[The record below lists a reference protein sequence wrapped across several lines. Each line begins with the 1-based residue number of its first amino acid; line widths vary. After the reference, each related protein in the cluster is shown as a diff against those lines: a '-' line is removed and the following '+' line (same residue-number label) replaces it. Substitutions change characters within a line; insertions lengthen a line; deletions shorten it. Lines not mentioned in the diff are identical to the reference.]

1 MVELNKKY
9 HIGVKKFGFVNW
21 IGFKSLWLKECNR
34 FMVVWQQTLL
44 SPLVSS
50 LLFLSV
56 LSLALGNNRGDV
68 LGYSFI
74 SFLAPGLIAM
84 SILGQSFSHSVSSL
98 MIGKIQGNIVD
109 MLYAPLSALEVS
121 MSILGQSFSHSVS
134 SLMIGKIQ
142 GNIVDMLYAPLS
154 ALEVSMAIILAA
166 LTRSFLIATISI
178 GVFSLIVEI
187 PIYNI
192 LYIFVFGFLG
202 AFILGSLGF
211 ITGLW
216 AEKFDHTATVT
227 NFVITPLSFLSG
239 VFYSIDKL
247 PQFFQT
253 ISHINPFFYMIDG
266 FRYGFLGKSDGSINI
281 GLIYLSILSVL
292 IWYVAFFLYKKGY
305 KIKS

>member
-9 HIGVKKFGFVNW
+9 QIGVRKFGFINW

-68 LGYSFI
+68 LGYTFI

-84 SILGQSFSHSVSSL
+84 SILT
-98 MIGKIQGNIVD
+98 
-109 MLYAPLSALEVS
+109 
-121 MSILGQSFSHSVS
+121 QSFSHSVS

-166 LTRSFLIATISI
+166 ITRSFLIAIISI
-178 GVFSLIVEI
+178 GVFSLIVEV
-187 PIYNI
+187 PISNI
-192 LYIFVFGFLG
+192 LFIFIFGFLS

-247 PQFFQT
+247 PKFFQT
-253 ISHINPFFYMIDG
+253 ISHVNPFFYMIDG
-266 FRYGFLGKSDGSINI
+266 FRYGFLGKSDGSIGI
-281 GLIYLSILSVL
+281 GLVYLTILSI
-292 IWYVAFFLYKKGY
+292 IMWYVAFYLYKKGY

>member
-9 HIGVKKFGFVNW
+9 QIGVRRFGLINW
-21 IGFKSLWLKECNR
+21 VGFKSLWLKECNR
-34 FMVVWQQTLL
+34 FIAVWQQTLL

-74 SFLAPGLIAM
+74 KFLAPGLIAM
-84 SILGQSFSHSVSSL
+84 SILT
-98 MIGKIQGNIVD
+98 
-109 MLYAPLSALEVS
+109 
-121 MSILGQSFSHSVS
+121 QSFSHSVS

-166 LTRSFLIATISI
+166 ITRSFLIAMISI
-178 GVFSLIVEI
+178 AVFSLIIEI
-187 PIYNI
+187 QINNF
-192 LYIFVFGFLG
+192 LYVFIFAFLSS
-202 AFILGSLGF
+202 FILGSLGF

-227 NFVITPLSFLSG
+227 NFIITPLSFLSG
-239 VFYSIDKL
+239 VFYSVDKL
-247 PQFFQT
+247 PEFFQT
-253 ISHINPFFYMIDG
+253 ISLINPFFYMIDG
-266 FRYGFLGKSDGSINI
+266 FRFGFLGVSDGSISFGI
-281 GLIYLSILSVL
+281 IYLTILSF
-292 IWYVAFFLYKKGY
+292 IMWFIAFYLYKMGY

>member
-9 HIGVKKFGFVNW
+9 HIRFKKFGLVNW
-21 IGFKSLWLKECNR
+21 IGFKSLWFKECNR
-34 FMVVWQQTLL
+34 FMAVWQQTLL

-74 SFLAPGLIAM
+74 NFLAPGLIAM
-84 SILGQSFSHSVSSL
+84 SILT
-98 MIGKIQGNIVD
+98 
-109 MLYAPLSALEVS
+109 
-121 MSILGQSFSHSVS
+121 QSFSHSVS

-166 LTRSFLIATISI
+166 LTRSFLIAIISI
-178 GVFSLIVEI
+178 AVFSLIVDI
-187 PIYNI
+187 TIYNI
-192 LYIFVFGFLG
+192 FCIFVFGFLG

-227 NFVITPLSFLSG
+227 NFIITPLSFLSG

-247 PQFFQT
+247 PKLFQK

-266 FRYGFLGKSDGSINI
+266 FRYGFLGKSDGSITV
-281 GLIYLSILSVL
+281 GLIYLIVLSIVM
-292 IWYVAFFLYKKGY
+292 WYVAFFLYKKGY

>member
-1 MVELNKKY
+1 MVELNTKY
-9 HIGVKKFGFVNW
+9 QISVKKFGFINW
-21 IGFKSLWLKECNR
+21 IGFKSLWFKECNR
-34 FMVVWQQTLL
+34 FMVVWQQKLL

-56 LSLALGNNRGDV
+56 LSLALGNSRGDV

-74 SFLAPGLIAM
+74 SFLALGLIAM
-84 SILGQSFSHSVSSL
+84 SILT
-98 MIGKIQGNIVD
+98 
-109 MLYAPLSALEVS
+109 
-121 MSILGQSFSHSVS
+121 QSFSHSVS

-154 ALEVSMAIILAA
+154 ALEVSMAVILAA
-166 LTRSFLIATISI
+166 LTRSFLIAIISI
-178 GVFSLIVEI
+178 GVFSLIVEM
-187 PIYNI
+187 PINNI
-192 LYIFVFGFLG
+192 LFILIFGFLS

-247 PQFFQT
+247 PEFFQT
-253 ISHINPFFYMIDG
+253 ISHINRFFYMIDG
-266 FRYGFLGKSDGSINI
+266 FRYGFLGKSDGSII
-281 GLIYLSILSVL
+281 MGLIYLTTLSIAM
-292 IWYVAFFLYKKGY
+292 WYVAFFLYKKGY

>member
-1 MVELNKKY
+1 MVELNTKY
-9 HIGVKKFGFVNW
+9 QIGVRRFGLINW

-56 LSLALGNNRGDV
+56 LSLALGNNREDV
-68 LGYSFI
+68 LGVSFI

-84 SILGQSFSHSVSSL
+84 SI
-98 MIGKIQGNIVD
+98 IT
-109 MLYAPLSALEVS
+109 
-121 MSILGQSFSHSVS
+121 QSFSHSVS

-154 ALEVSMAIILAA
+154 ALEVSMAIIFAA
-166 LTRSFLIATISI
+166 ITRSLLIAIISVA
-178 GVFSLIVEI
+178 VFLLIVEL
-187 PIYNI
+187 PVNNI
-192 LYIFVFGFLG
+192 FHIIIFGFLS

-216 AEKFDHTATVT
+216 AEKYDHTATVT

-239 VFYSIDKL
+239 VFYSINKL
-247 PQFFQT
+247 PEFFQI
-253 ISHINPFFYMIDG
+253 ISYMNPFFYMIDG
-266 FRYGFLGKSDGSINI
+266 FRYGFLGTSDASISI
-281 GLIYLSILSVL
+281 GLIYLTILSFTMWF
-292 IWYVAFFLYKKGY
+292 IAFYLYKKGY
-305 KIKS
+305 KIKT

>member
-9 HIGVKKFGFVNW
+9 QIGVRRFGFINW
-21 IGFKSLWLKECNR
+21 IGFGSLWLKECNR
-34 FMVVWQQTLL
+34 FMAVWQQTLL

-84 SILGQSFSHSVSSL
+84 SILTQSFSHT
-98 MIGKIQGNIVD
+98 
-109 MLYAPLSALEVS
+109 
-121 MSILGQSFSHSVS
+121 VS

-166 LTRSFLIATISI
+166 VTRSFLIAIISI
-178 GVFSLIVEI
+178 AVFSLIVKI

-192 LYIFVFGFLG
+192 FYIFVFGFLS

-227 NFVITPLSFLSG
+227 NFIITPLSFLSG
-239 VFYSIDKL
+239 VFYSINKL
-247 PQFFQT
+247 PELFQT
-253 ISHINPFFYMIDG
+253 ISHINPFFYMIVG
-266 FRYGFLGKSDGSINI
+266 FRYGFLGKSDGLISIGI
-281 GLIYLSILSVL
+281 VYLIILSFVMWF
-292 IWYVAFFLYKKGY
+292 IAFYLYKKGY

>member
-9 HIGVKKFGFVNW
+9 HIEVKKFGFVNW
-21 IGFKSLWLKECNR
+21 IGFKSLWFKECNR
-34 FMVVWQQTLL
+34 FMAVWQQTLL

-74 SFLAPGLIAM
+74 NFLAPGLIAM
-84 SILGQSFSHSVSSL
+84 SILT
-98 MIGKIQGNIVD
+98 
-109 MLYAPLSALEVS
+109 
-121 MSILGQSFSHSVS
+121 QSFSHSVS

-166 LTRSFLIATISI
+166 LTRSFLIAIISI
-178 GVFSLIVEI
+178 AVFSLIVDI
-187 PIYNI
+187 TIYNI
-192 LYIFVFGFLG
+192 FYIFVFGFLG

-227 NFVITPLSFLSG
+227 NFIITPLSFLSG

-247 PQFFQT
+247 PELFQK

-266 FRYGFLGKSDGSINI
+266 FRYGFLGKSDGSITV
-281 GLIYLSILSVL
+281 GLIYLIILSIVM
-292 IWYVAFFLYKKGY
+292 WYVAFLLYKKGY

>member
-9 HIGVKKFGFVNW
+9 QIGVRRFGLINW

-34 FMVVWQQTLL
+34 FMAVWQQTLL

-84 SILGQSFSHSVSSL
+84 SILT
-98 MIGKIQGNIVD
+98 
-109 MLYAPLSALEVS
+109 
-121 MSILGQSFSHSVS
+121 QSFSHSVS

-166 LTRSFLIATISI
+166 MTRSFLIAIISI
-178 GVFSLIVEI
+178 AVFALIVEI
-187 PIYNI
+187 PINNI
-192 LYIFVFGFLG
+192 FYIFIFSFLSS
-202 AFILGSLGF
+202 FILGSLGF

-216 AEKFDHTATVT
+216 AEKFDHTATIN

-239 VFYSIDKL
+239 AFYSIEKL
-247 PQFFQT
+247 PEMFQI

-266 FRYGFLGKSDGSINI
+266 FRFGFLGASDGSVSI
-281 GLIYLSILSVL
+281 GIMYLTILSFVMGFL
-292 IWYVAFFLYKKGY
+292 AYYLYKVGY

>member
-9 HIGVKKFGFVNW
+9 HIGVKKFGFINW

-34 FMVVWQQTLL
+34 FMAVWQQTLL

-74 SFLAPGLIAM
+74 T
-84 SILGQSFSHSVSSL
+84 
-98 MIGKIQGNIVD
+98 
-109 MLYAPLSALEVS
+109 
-121 MSILGQSFSHSVS
+121 QSFSHSVS

-166 LTRSFLIATISI
+166 LTRSFLIAIISI
-178 GVFSLIVEI
+178 AVFSLIVDI
-187 PIYNI
+187 TIYNI
-192 LYIFVFGFLG
+192 FYIFVFGFLG

-227 NFVITPLSFLSG
+227 NFIITPLSFLSG

-247 PQFFQT
+247 PELFQN

-266 FRYGFLGKSDGSINI
+266 FRYGFLGKSDGSITV
-281 GLIYLSILSVL
+281 GLIYLILLSIVM
-292 IWYVAFFLYKKGY
+292 WYIAFLLYKKGY

>member
-1 MVELNKKY
+1 MVELNKNYQIKLR
-9 HIGVKKFGFVNW
+9 KFGFINW

-34 FMVVWQQTLL
+34 FVVVWQQTLL

-84 SILGQSFSHSVSSL
+84 SILT
-98 MIGKIQGNIVD
+98 
-109 MLYAPLSALEVS
+109 
-121 MSILGQSFSHSVS
+121 QSFSHSVS

-166 LTRSFLIATISI
+166 LTRSFLIAIISI
-178 GVFSLIVEI
+178 GVFSLIVDM
-187 PIYNI
+187 PIDNI
-192 LYIFVFGFLG
+192 FYIFIFGFLS

-216 AEKFDHTATVT
+216 AEKFDHTATIT

-247 PQFFQT
+247 PKFFQT

-266 FRYGFLGKSDGSINI
+266 FRYGFLGKSDGSISA
-281 GLIYLSILSVL
+281 GLIYLIILSFVM
-292 IWYVAFFLYKKGY
+292 WYVAFYLYKKGY

>member
-9 HIGVKKFGFVNW
+9 QIRVKNFGLINW
-21 IGFKSLWLKECNR
+21 IGFKSLWLKECSR
-34 FMVVWQQTLL
+34 FMIVWQQTLL

-56 LSLALGNNRGDV
+56 LSLALGDNRGDV

-84 SILGQSFSHSVSSL
+84 SILT
-98 MIGKIQGNIVD
+98 
-109 MLYAPLSALEVS
+109 
-121 MSILGQSFSHSVS
+121 QSFSHSVS

-166 LTRSFLIATISI
+166 LTRSFLIAIISI
-178 GVFSLIVEI
+178 AVFSLIVEI
-187 PIYNI
+187 PLNNI
-192 LYIFVFGFLG
+192 FYIFIFGFLS
-202 AFILGSLGF
+202 AFILGGLGF

-216 AEKFDHTATVT
+216 AEKFDHTSTVT

-247 PQFFQT
+247 PGFFQT
-253 ISHINPFFYMIDG
+253 ISHLNPFFYMIDG
-266 FRYGFLGKSDGSINI
+266 FRYGFLGRADGSVSV
-281 GLIYLSILSVL
+281 GLIYLTILSFS
-292 IWYVAFFLYKKGY
+292 IWYLSFYLYKRGY

>member
-1 MVELNKKY
+1 MVELDKKY
-9 HIGVKKFGFVNW
+9 QMRVTKFGFVNW

-34 FMVVWQQTLL
+34 FMTVWQQTLL

-84 SILGQSFSHSVSSL
+84 SILT
-98 MIGKIQGNIVD
+98 
-109 MLYAPLSALEVS
+109 
-121 MSILGQSFSHSVS
+121 QSFSHSVS

-166 LTRSFLIATISI
+166 LTRSFLIALISI
-178 GVFSLIVEI
+178 AVFSLIVEI
-187 PIYNI
+187 PINNVF
-192 LYIFVFGFLG
+192 YIFIFGFLS
-202 AFILGSLGF
+202 AFILGGLGF

-227 NFVITPLSFLSG
+227 NFIITPLSFLSG

-247 PQFFQT
+247 PVFFQT
-253 ISHINPFFYMIDG
+253 VSYLNPFFYMIDG
-266 FRYGFLGKSDGSINI
+266 FRYGFLGKSDSSIGV
-281 GLIYLSILSVL
+281 GLIYLTLLSFI
-292 IWYVAFFLYKKGY
+292 IWYLAFYLYKKGY

>member
-1 MVELNKKY
+1 MVELNKNYK
-9 HIGVKKFGFVNW
+9 IGVRRFGLINW

-34 FMVVWQQTLL
+34 FMAVWQQTLL

-56 LSLALGNNRGDV
+56 LSLALGTNREEV
-68 LGYSFI
+68 LGHSFI

-84 SILGQSFSHSVSSL
+84 SILT
-98 MIGKIQGNIVD
+98 
-109 MLYAPLSALEVS
+109 
-121 MSILGQSFSHSVS
+121 QSFSHSVS

-166 LTRSFLIATISI
+166 ITRSLLIAVISI
-178 GVFSLIVEI
+178 VVFSLIVEI
-187 PIYNI
+187 YIHNI
-192 LYIFVFGFLG
+192 FYILIFGFLSS
-202 AFILGSLGF
+202 FILGSLGF

-227 NFVITPLSFLSG
+227 NFIITPLSFLSG
-239 VFYSIDKL
+239 VFYSINNL
-247 PQFFQT
+247 PSFFQN
-253 ISHINPFFYMIDG
+253 ISHVNPFFYMIDG
-266 FRYGFLGKSDGSINI
+266 FRYGFLGVSDGSIRV
-281 GLIYLSILSVL
+281 GLIYLILLSFVM
-292 IWYVAFFLYKKGY
+292 WYFAFYLYKKGY